1 MLFDVPRPNVVPWRP
16 RVVRYPAPLC
26 DTCSVPMAFNGEY
39 GLEDGVFRREYQ
51 CPICREEVIVLRM
64 VRSD

>member
-1 MLFDVPRPNVVPWRP
+1 MLFVPLPNVVPWRP

-26 DTCSVPMAFNGEY
+26 AICSVPMAFKGEY
-39 GLEDGVFRREYQ
+39 APEGRPSRCEYQ
-51 CPICREEVIVLRM
+51 RPICGEGVTVRRT